1 MKLDGFQ
8 QGALVI
14 AVLFTILLVFTGAQ
28 AAAYLLLIFPLAA
41 GLLPG
46 SKKLFKRK

>member
-8 QGALVI
+8 QGALVV
-14 AVLFTILLVFTGAQ
+14 AALFALLFVVTGAQ
-28 AAAYLLLIFPLAA
+28 ASAYLLLIFPLAA